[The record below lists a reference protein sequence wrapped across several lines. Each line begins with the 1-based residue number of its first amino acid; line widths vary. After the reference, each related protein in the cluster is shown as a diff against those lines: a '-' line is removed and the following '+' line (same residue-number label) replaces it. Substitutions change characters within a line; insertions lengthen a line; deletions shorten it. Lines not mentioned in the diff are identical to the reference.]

1 MHFTTR
7 HPYQLLILTWLWVIT
22 FFLSAP
28 VIAQPPLVTCCMA
41 YNTIDENV
49 FYIQGGSV
57 DPKVTANSTSSQ
69 FYSLDL
75 TLPSWDTSNPPW
87 KALPPPTGPT
97 TLTPPFRHSMSVS
110 PDRRTLT
117 IFVPNGPGLISNFN
131 IGDGSW
137 TPVTAPSPSQLMP
150 VLYGAQAATDPTTG
164 IVYIPP
170 AYSGASLSIY
180 SPSTGVVTTA
190 PMPPV
195 ATAGGLS
202 RHSFVWNQVRKTF
215 ILFGG
220 VITTSY
226 LSEYDPITG
235 KWAELYASGP
245 TPPLQQASCMAPA
258 YNGTKMILFGGHN
271 SSGPSGGYL
280 FILDVPTMTWS
291 QGLSVDPSQNRSSM
305 ACSVSGDNFIVWGGY
320 KWDPLGSTAVGGT
333 PLIYNIHSGQWT
345 TKFERG
351 NHYKPT
357 DTSQPGSIP
366 GTGNPPPDV
375 KGSGDGGSKI
385 NGAAV
390 GGGVAGGLAIVLA
403 LTFLLVRRR
412 RRRQQEIDG
421 DKVIG
426 IPTTL
431 DQVPPFIERSS
442 EGPVS
447 AGFPQITKDNQE
459 LQFFPGSPQPHQHEK
474 NSSWPPTPALLPPM
488 IPPRPG
494 SSLNPR
500 TPQDH
505 IQKLQ
510 HDLAIHQKQ
519 LANQNNP
526 QYNPANSHT
535 QQTSALR
542 GPQGAGDPVTVTNS
556 TTDQHDLAC
565 KIEVM
570 QAELRKLQAQLRL

>member
-1 MHFTTR
+1 M
-7 HPYQLLILTWLWVIT
+7 
-22 FFLSAP
+22 
-28 VIAQPPLVTCCMA
+28 
-41 YNTIDENV
+41 
-49 FYIQGGSV
+49 
-57 DPKVTANSTSSQ
+57 
-69 FYSLDL
+69 
-75 TLPSWDTSNPPW
+75 
-87 KALPPPTGPT
+87 
-97 TLTPPFRHSMSVS
+97 
-110 PDRRTLT
+110 
-117 IFVPNGPGLISNFN
+117 
-131 IGDGSW
+131 
-137 TPVTAPSPSQLMP
+137 
-150 VLYGAQAATDPTTG
+150 
-164 IVYIPP
+164 
-170 AYSGASLSIY
+170 
-180 SPSTGVVTTA
+180 
-190 PMPPV
+190 
-195 ATAGGLS
+195 
-202 RHSFVWNQVRKTF
+202 
-215 ILFGG
+215 
-220 VITTSY
+220 
-226 LSEYDPITG
+226 
-235 KWAELYASGP
+235 
-245 TPPLQQASCMAPA
+245 
-258 YNGTKMILFGGHN
+258 
-271 SSGPSGGYL
+271 
-280 FILDVPTMTWS
+280 
-291 QGLSVDPSQNRSSM
+291 
-305 ACSVSGDNFIVWGGY
+305 
-320 KWDPLGSTAVGGT
+320 GGT

-403 LTFLLVRRR
+403 LTFLVVRRR

-431 DQVPPFIERSS
+431 DQVPPSIERSS

-488 IPPRPG
+488 IPLRPG

-519 LANQNNP
+519 LAHQNNP

-535 QQTSALR
+535 QPTSALR
-542 GPQGAGDPVTVTNS
+542 GPQGAGDPVTLTSS